1 MRVYLPPDANC
12 LLSVFDHCLRSRHY
26 VNVVVAGKHALP
38 QWLTMDAAVVH
49 CTEGI
54 GIWQWASND
63 QDAEPDVVM
72 ACCGDTPTLEILAAV
87 SILRQHLPDLKI
99 RVINVVDLMKLQSA
113 SEHPHG
119 LSETDYDSLFTKDKH
134 IIFGFHGYPWLV
146 HRLTYRRTN
155 RNLHVRGYKEE
166 GTITTAF
173 DMRVQNDLDRFHLVQ
188 DVVDRLPHLGTKGA
202 YLKQMVQDK
211 LIEHKHYIDQARPR
225 LAGNPQLEVGQ
236 LQMNAQELIDTA
248 KALVAGDKGLLAM
261 DESNPTCNKRFAKL
275 GIPQTEEA
283 RRAYRELIV
292 TTPGLGE
299 CISGAILYDETIRQQ
314 KKDGTPFVKV
324 ITDAGIIPGIKVD
337 TGAKDMAGH
346 PGEKITEGLDGLRDR
361 LAEYSQMG
369 ARFAKWRA
377 VIAVGDGI
385 PSRGCIEANA
395 QALARYAALCQEAGL
410 VPVVEP
416 EVLMDGEHTLER
428 CCEVTEEV
436 LRTVFNQLYTQRV
449 MLEGMILKPNMV
461 LPGLTCPKQ
470 ETVDEVA
477 DATVKCLLRA
487 VPAAVPGIAFL
498 SGGQSGELASARLN
512 AMNVRFKS
520 RLPWAL
526 AFSFARAIQQPAL
539 EIWQGEEANVLAAQ
553 QALYHRARC
562 NRAARRG
569 EYDAAMETHGRA
581 SAPLGGSSAKDSV
594 SAQWKPDMRQK
605 FIVGNWKMHT
615 TAADATRLAKAILD
629 GMGIMSGEDRVSV
642 AVCPPFPYLA
652 LVGEILKGS
661 CVALGRRTSIP
672 RRRAHSPARS
682 VRRCFSI
689 SAAST

>member
-1 MRVYLPPDANC
+1 
-12 LLSVFDHCLRSRHY
+12 
-26 VNVVVAGKHALP
+26 
-38 QWLTMDAAVVH
+38 
-49 CTEGI
+49 
-54 GIWQWASND
+54 
-63 QDAEPDVVM
+63 
-72 ACCGDTPTLEILAAV
+72 
-87 SILRQHLPDLKI
+87 
-99 RVINVVDLMKLQSA
+99 
-113 SEHPHG
+113 
-119 LSETDYDSLFTKDKH
+119 
-134 IIFGFHGYPWLV
+134 
-146 HRLTYRRTN
+146 
-155 RNLHVRGYKEE
+155 
-166 GTITTAF
+166 
-173 DMRVQNDLDRFHLVQ
+173 
-188 DVVDRLPHLGTKGA
+188 
-202 YLKQMVQDK
+202 
-211 LIEHKHYIDQARPR
+211 
-225 LAGNPQLEVGQ
+225 
-236 LQMNAQELIDTA
+236 
-248 KALVAGDKGLLAM
+248 
-261 DESNPTCNKRFAKL
+261 
-275 GIPQTEEA
+275 
-283 RRAYRELIV
+283 
-292 TTPGLGE
+292 
-299 CISGAILYDETIRQQ
+299 
-314 KKDGTPFVKV
+314 
-324 ITDAGIIPGIKVD
+324 
-337 TGAKDMAGH
+337 MAGH

-477 DATVKCLLRA
+477 DATVRCLLRA

-539 EIWQGEEANVLAAQ
+539 EIWQGEEANVSAAQ

-569 EYDAAMETHGRA
+569 EYNAAMETDGRE
-581 SAPLGGSSAKDSV
+581 SALAWRIICRNALGEHPM
-594 SAQWKPDMRQK
+594 KPDMRQK
-605 FIVGNWKMHT
+605 FVVGNWKMYT
-615 TAADATRLAKAILD
+615 TAAEARQLAKAIVD
-629 GMGIMSGEDRVSV
+629 GMGICMRTAYPSPSVRPSPIWPLSGRFSR
-642 AVCPPFPYLA
+642 AA
-652 LVGEILKGS
+652 AS
-661 CVALGRRTSIP
+661 RSGRRTSIP
-672 RRRAHSPARS
+672 RRKARSPARS
-682 VRRCFSI
+682 ARRCSSI
-689 SAAST
+689 SAASTLSSDTASAGT